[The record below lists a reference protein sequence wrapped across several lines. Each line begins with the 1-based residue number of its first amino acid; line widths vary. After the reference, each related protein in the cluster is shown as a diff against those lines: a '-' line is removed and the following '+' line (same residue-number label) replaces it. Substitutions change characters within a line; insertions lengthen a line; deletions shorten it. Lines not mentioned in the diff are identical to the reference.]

1 MLRVGSKYLRNV
13 SKVSKTPFV
22 VNSSRMNRVFTRSIS
37 DKADE
42 VFTKL
47 SDENDPQ
54 RDAFFQY
61 SWGSWLK
68 NDKQEKEKRVTR
80 FSLEGLNSVLDE
92 LYKQSID
99 NAKILTKDSIPPP
112 SYLPNLTVSLPHN
125 VTVKEI
131 GTVNPNEK
139 VRILSMASIH
149 EGKHHRIYKIDTN
162 AGKSFVL
169 RIPYALDDENTL
181 AYRLKSEVATMDF
194 AALKLGLKVPKVY
207 SFGVNAL
214 NPVRQPFILEEYI
227 EGKLLMRDWT
237 PLESDAEDGES
248 HKVKLNAVIQPL
260 SKFQA
265 KLAEVEFTAFGSLYF
280 AKDCKDSNSP
290 AYENETNN
298 DLKDRW
304 RIGPSVERCFWR
316 KKSALNFED
325 RKQFLGPWSI
335 TSPLDIVKCTGQV
348 EAENARARL
357 ALVQAQASPEV
368 IEEGILKEQIK
379 TFDNLAAIAPSLI
392 NTETTSIPKMKNL
405 LKPRLYHPDLDPMN
419 VLIKDGDNVPYLLD
433 FEGACIKPY
442 ILQNNPQFVAYDGPK
457 IYDLER
463 DIEGYKDL
471 PENEK
476 AKYEFMYKRTRN
488 QYLWEFALN
497 ENLPELISSV
507 APPIKVLRSPY
518 VTAIERKADQEYL
531 LVEESLMQLAEVW
544 PIFAKNKLVN
554 ADEYPLA
561 YSEEDVKKHTEAL
574 NAYHERLISE
584 PFAATQGWMP
594 QDMFDSLVQS
604 GVLVKD
610 KSGDYGIAKAP
621 DA

>member
-1 MLRVGSKYLRNV
+1 M
-13 SKVSKTPFV
+13 
-22 VNSSRMNRVFTRSIS
+22 
-37 DKADE
+37 
-42 VFTKL
+42 
-47 SDENDPQ
+47 
-54 RDAFFQY
+54 
-61 SWGSWLK
+61 
-68 NDKQEKEKRVTR
+68 
-80 FSLEGLNSVLDE
+80 
-92 LYKQSID
+92 
-99 NAKILTKDSIPPP
+99 
-112 SYLPNLTVSLPHN
+112 
-125 VTVKEI
+125 
-131 GTVNPNEK
+131 
-139 VRILSMASIH
+139 
-149 EGKHHRIYKIDTN
+149 
-162 AGKSFVL
+162 
-169 RIPYALDDENTL
+169 
-181 AYRLKSEVATMDF
+181 
-194 AALKLGLKVPKVY
+194 
-207 SFGVNAL
+207 
-214 NPVRQPFILEEYI
+214 
-227 EGKLLMRDWT
+227 
-237 PLESDAEDGES
+237 
-248 HKVKLNAVIQPL
+248 
-260 SKFQA
+260 
-265 KLAEVEFTAFGSLYF
+265 
-280 AKDCKDSNSP
+280 
-290 AYENETNN
+290 
-298 DLKDRW
+298 
-304 RIGPSVERCFWR
+304 
-316 KKSALNFED
+316 NFED

-379 TFDNLAAIAPSLI
+379 TFDNLATIAPSLI

-405 LKPRLYHPDLDPMN
+405 LKPRLYHPNLDPMN
-419 VLIKDGDNVPYLLD
+419 VLIKEGDNVPYLLD

-610 KSGDYGIAKAP
+610 KSGNYGIAKAP